1 MRGQV
6 LDYSVQTNS
15 GIISGDDGNRYTFTG
30 PEWKENRV
38 PARGMHVD
46 FEAVT
51 GTEGAVEARG
61 VYLAITPSASGF
73 SEGTKTK
80 VAAGV
85 LAILLGSF
93 GVHKFYL
100 GYTRQGIM
108 MLAGTI
114 VGLILAMF
122 GFVLA
127 IVIIGIFL
135 VIAIGVIGLVE
146 GILYL
151 TQSDEYF
158 ERIYVTGRKPWF

>member
-1 MRGQV
+1 MRGQI

-38 PARGMHVD
+38 PTRGMHVD
-46 FEAVT
+46 FEAVP
-51 GTEGAVEARG
+51 GAEGVVEARG
-61 VYLAITPSASGF
+61 VYLAIAPSDFTGGAKS
-73 SEGTKTK
+73 K

-85 LAILLGSF
+85 LAIVLGSF

-100 GYTRQGIM
+100 GYTKQGIM

-114 VGLILAMF
+114 FGLI
-122 GFVLA
+122 LA

-135 VIAIGVIGLVE
+135 VIAVGVIGLVE

-151 TQSDEYF
+151 TQSDEDF
-158 ERIYVTGRKPWF
+158 ERIYVQGRKPWF

>member
-1 MRGQV
+1 MRGQI

-38 PARGMHVD
+38 PTRGMHVD
-46 FEAVT
+46 FEAAT
-51 GTEGAVEARG
+51 GDEGVIEARG
-61 VYLAITPSASGF
+61 VYLAIVPSDFGF
-73 SEGTKTK
+73 SGVTKTK

-100 GYTRQGIM
+100 GYTKQGIM

-114 VGLILAMF
+114 VGLILA
-122 GFVLA
+122 

-135 VIAIGVIGLVE
+135 VIAVGVIGLVE

-151 TQSDEYF
+151 IQSDEDF
-158 ERIYVTGRKPWF
+158 ERIYVQGRKPWF

>member
-51 GTEGAVEARG
+51 GDEGVIEARG
-61 VYLAITPSASGF
+61 VYLAIVSSDSGF
-73 SEGTKTK
+73 AGGTKTK

-100 GYTRQGIM
+100 GYTKQGIM

-114 VGLILAMF
+114 VGLILA
-122 GFVLA
+122 

-135 VIAIGVIGLVE
+135 VIAVGVIGLVE

-151 TQSDEYF
+151 TQSDEDF
-158 ERIYVTGRKPWF
+158 ERIYVQGRKPWF